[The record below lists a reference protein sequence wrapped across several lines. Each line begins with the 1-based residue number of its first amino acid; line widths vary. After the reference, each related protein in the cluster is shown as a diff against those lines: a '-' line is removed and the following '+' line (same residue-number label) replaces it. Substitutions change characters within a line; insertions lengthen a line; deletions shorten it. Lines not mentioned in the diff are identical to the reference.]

1 MNIDEVLQRWLQIEY
16 YCMSRRLGFIN
27 KQLAPD
33 YRLIVDTIRCLD
45 YQTTMVNRVST
56 DKIIGILALMWEHVD
71 KKQYDLRELVI
82 KILSRIGYSTSAIIA
97 DKDYNHETNQFSPIC
112 SVLDKVTLT
121 LQQAK
126 YEISIGNKKCVLTA
140 FQKKLWDA
148 LECKKILGVSAPTSA
163 GKSYTIQL
171 DTARKML
178 AEKMDVI
185 YIVPTLSLLNQVV
198 EDYHELLI
206 QVGITDYIITSNL
219 MIGESKAA
227 HTIYVWTQ
235 EKAISG
241 LSDHPSQ
248 GMPNKTILV
257 IDEIQNIERATEE
270 NDVRAKILYDMI
282 QELRHTAN
290 ISQII
295 VSGPRID
302 NIATLGEV
310 LFGTET
316 TEIQTKSSPVLNL
329 TYSVKKE
336 KTSYWFKQYCGFFEN
351 PYREEIK
358 ESSFIKGYGSNQL
371 TAEYTEYYLC
381 AY

>member
-1 MNIDEVLQRWLQIEY
+1 MTKEDI
-16 YCMSRRLGFIN
+16 
-27 KQLAPD
+27 KA
-33 YRLIVDTIRCLD
+33 RLI
-45 YQTTMVNRVST
+45 N
-56 DKIIGILALMWEHVD
+56 
-71 KKQYDLRELVI
+71 
-82 KILSRIGYSTSAIIA
+82 
-97 DKDYNHETNQFSPIC
+97 N
-112 SVLDKVTLT
+112 
-121 LQQAK
+121 
-126 YEISIGNKKCVLTA
+126 
-140 FQKKLWDA
+140 DA
-148 LECKKILGVSAPTSA
+148 LFKNIYVFEQQFDIVPE
-163 GKSYTIQL
+163 
-171 DTARKML
+171 DRKH
-178 AEKMDVI
+178 

-219 MIGESKAA
+219 MVGESKAA

-241 LSDHPSQ
+241 LSDHPSK

-316 TEIQTKSSPVLNL
+316 TEIQ
-329 TYSVKKE
+329 
-336 KTSYWFKQYCGFFEN
+336 SYLIFL
-351 PYREEIK
+351 
-358 ESSFIKGYGSNQL
+358 SF
-371 TAEYTEYYLC
+371 
-381 AY
+381 